1 MVGMELGGKR
11 QPGPPGQATGQ
22 SGPPNNRY
30 RLHTE
35 DTGLVLAALVDFS
48 RDHALKMNV
57 LSVNPPSFE
66 DAFVLLTQEANHE
79 K

>member
-1 MVGMELGGKR
+1 MAAMGPGDKAQTGSPGTHAGKAGK
-11 QPGPPGQATGQ
+11 PG
-22 SGPPNNRY
+22 NRA

-35 DTGLVLAALVDFS
+35 DTGVVLTALVDLS
-48 RDHALKMNV
+48 RAHALKMNV

-66 DAFVLLTQEANHE
+66 DAFVMLTQEANRE